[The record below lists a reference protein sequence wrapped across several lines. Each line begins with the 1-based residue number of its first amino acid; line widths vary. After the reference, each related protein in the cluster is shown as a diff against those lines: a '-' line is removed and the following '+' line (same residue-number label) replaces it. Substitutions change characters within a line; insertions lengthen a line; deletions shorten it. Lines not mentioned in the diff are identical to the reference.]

1 MLCESGIGKQK
12 KTAENNHAQD
22 HKRLLSNSGV
32 ANSLLEELQDA
43 LPTGLTNS
51 LAQDETSCRLFRF
64 RND

>member
-1 MLCESGIGKQK
+1 MLCESSFRKQK
-12 KTAENNHAQD
+12 ETGEYNPVQD

-51 LAQDETSCRLFRF
+51 LA
-64 RND
+64 